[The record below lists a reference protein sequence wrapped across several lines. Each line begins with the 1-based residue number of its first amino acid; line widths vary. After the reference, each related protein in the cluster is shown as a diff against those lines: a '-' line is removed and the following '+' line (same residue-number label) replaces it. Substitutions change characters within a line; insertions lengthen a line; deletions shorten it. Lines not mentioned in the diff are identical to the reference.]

1 MSLSIKNSE
10 AERLARELVEIT
22 GESLTEAVVVSL
34 SERLARK
41 KAQSDQR
48 PLHERLNEIGRR
60 FSQNARTDGR
70 TLDEIIGYDD
80 AGLPT

>member
-1 MSLSIKNSE
+1 MSLNIKNSE